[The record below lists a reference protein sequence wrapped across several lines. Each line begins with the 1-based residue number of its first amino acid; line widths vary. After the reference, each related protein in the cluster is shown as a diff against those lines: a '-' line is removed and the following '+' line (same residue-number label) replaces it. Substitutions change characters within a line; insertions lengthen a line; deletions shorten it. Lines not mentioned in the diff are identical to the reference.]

1 MLRRYQNEAMILL
14 ALLLLVGAILFKTYR
29 HKALETQSVGAAE
42 LISQMEDIATMKKL
56 WVKNKKIPKKLA
68 SIKSSLGDTKIKT
81 FNIEKKKAHILLE
94 NLNGS
99 QLNAIV
105 GKQLA
110 SIPIQIVEMSIERS
124 GENYRL
130 ELRCK
135 W

>member
-14 ALLLLVGAILFKTYR
+14 ALLLLIGAVLFKSYR
-29 HKALETQSVGAAE
+29 YKALESQGTEAAQ

-56 WVKNKKIPKKLA
+56 WVKNKKIPQKLA
-68 SIKSSLGDTKIKT
+68 SIKSTLGNTKIKT
-81 FNIEKKKAHILLE
+81 FEVEKKKAHILLE

-110 SIPIQIVEMSIERS
+110 SIPIQIVEMSIDRS